1 MIEKVNGIVC
11 KVVEKEENV
20 YFDMAL
26 TMLEEIIRH
35 NEKNEPTVMIVPPD
49 RATMSP
55 AAASVADA
63 GVPGI
68 CTSPRAR

>member
-26 TMLEEIIRH
+26 TMLE
-35 NEKNEPTVMIVPPD
+35 VGQYVA
-49 RATMSP
+49 ATESGYQ
-55 AAASVADA
+55 AAADVEL
-63 GVPGI
+63 
-68 CTSPRAR
+68 